1 MSNPPPQGGWPRPI
15 LDSGTPRRTWSCG
28 IPKPAYI
35 SLTRVAHSLPDRH
48 PPSRPQPLHP
58 TRESEKFMTPPLTT
72 SSPYQFGRWLG
83 ARRHRRLRGSPDH
96 VSSLSRP
103 GTRPGIRP
111 VIRND
116 LLEGEHLVSVS
127 RCVSA
132 AGIGFLVILCP
143 PGSWAFL
150 TVGLPASSRT
160 PTGFP
165 RFARSSNDRGG
176 CPLYPGDDGA
186 HPDRPRSPARACRIT
201 ATRPCT
207 PSQPSIH
214 AGLCLT
220 RHQPRVQA
228 ISPVRSSPRRWLPD
242 GTGALG
248 LSPELRTPPLRAT
261 HVGVGT
267 GQLSTSLKH
276 ALRHQP
282 NLQPRGFT

>member
-1 MSNPPPQGGWPRPI
+1 MHPAQARRGKSVDLALYDP
-15 LDSGTPRRTWSCG
+15 LD
-28 IPKPAYI
+28 
-35 SLTRVAHSLPDRH
+35 LQRVVRGAVH
-48 PPSRPQPLHP
+48 P
-58 TRESEKFMTPPLTT
+58 
-72 SSPYQFGRWLG
+72 GRWSRCLTCPLVRG
-83 ARRHRRLRGSPDH
+83 VIVDFSFRGSPDH

-103 GTRPGIRP
+103 GTWPGIRP
-111 VIRND
+111 VIRD
-116 LLEGEHLVSVS
+116 SRLEGGDQLVPVF

-132 AGIGFLVILCP
+132 AAIGFLVILCP
-143 PGSWAFL
+143 PRSWAFL
-150 TVGLPASSRT
+150 TVGLPTRPMTSRT
-160 PTGFP
+160 QTGFP
-165 RFARSSNDRGG
+165 RSARTSYDRGG

-186 HPDRPRSPARACRIT
+186 RPGWPRSPARVCRSST
-201 ATRPCT
+201 ASPCT
-207 PSQPSIH
+207 PPQPSIH

-248 LSPELRTPPLRAT
+248 LSPELRTPRLLAA